1 MLIFFYRSS
10 RTLRCAGECGCEQK
24 YKWHRYVYFFV
35 YLFIYCLFVVYL
47 LIAYFSGSWPMTQI
61 MIVVEFSW
69 IGSYFHPVVHVGVEK
84 IHFRQSERN
93 EKRKQ
98 DNNYGL
104 MRLLAAARS
113 LKSIFLY

>member
-1 MLIFFYRSS
+1 MAQVCL
-10 RTLRCAGECGCEQK
+10 
-24 YKWHRYVYFFV
+24 FV
-35 YLFIYCLFVVYL
+35 YLLLICCLFL
-47 LIAYFSGSWPMTQI
+47 FAYFSGSWPMTPI

>member
-1 MLIFFYRSS
+1 MAQVCL
-10 RTLRCAGECGCEQK
+10 
-24 YKWHRYVYFFV
+24 FV
-35 YLFIYCLFVVYL
+35 YLLLICCLFL
-47 LIAYFSGSWPMTQI
+47 FAYFSGSWPMTPI

-69 IGSYFHPVVHVGVEK
+69 IGSYFHPVVHVGVGK

-93 EKRKQ
+93 EKE
-98 DNNYGL
+98 NNYGL

>member
-1 MLIFFYRSS
+1 
-10 RTLRCAGECGCEQK
+10 
-24 YKWHRYVYFFV
+24 
-35 YLFIYCLFVVYL
+35 
-47 LIAYFSGSWPMTQI
+47 MTQI

-69 IGSYFHPVVHVGVEK
+69 IGFYFHPVVHVVVEK

>member
-1 MLIFFYRSS
+1 MVKSGNFGCFF
-10 RTLRCAGECGCEQK
+10 C
-24 YKWHRYVYFFV
+24 HFV
-35 YLFIYCLFVVYL
+35 NFLSLVSVFGLSVFGHLVMMPKM
-47 LIAYFSGSWPMTQI
+47 IA
-61 MIVVEFSW
+61 VEFSW
-69 IGSYFHPVVHVGVEK
+69 IGSYFHPVVHVGVGK

>member
-1 MLIFFYRSS
+1 VVVSKNTNGTGMFI
-10 RTLRCAGECGCEQK
+10 
-24 YKWHRYVYFFV
+24 
-35 YLFIYCLFVVYL
+35 YLFICLSIAYL
-47 LIAYFSGSWPMTQI
+47 LFIFCLLIFSGSWPMTPI

-69 IGSYFHPVVHVGVEK
+69 IGSYSHPVVHVGVGK